1 MAAAQ
6 QLDGR
11 RVWVRHQFEL
21 LQRISKQREEDKYTD
36 FTLKSKGKEFRVHRN
51 VLAACSPYF
60 DTLFQTNMMEQQ
72 SGTATLNFTSAEV
85 MEELLAY
92 MYSGSL
98 RVQEDMVE
106 ELLKTADHLLMV
118 EVKDLCIQY
127 LLEQL
132 DVSNCLAMK
141 ALAEVYKADNL
152 LKAANETI
160 RKNVHTVIKREE
172 TLDIPL
178 HSVQEL
184 LADDLL
190 QVAKEEELFGFLVAW
205 TKRDLPERKDH
216 FPSLFAH
223 IRVTDIPKRYLEE
236 YVKTEELVTESEE
249 CQKYIAKETSSSEEE
264 SSQQLNARSGKMEE
278 VVMVTGG
285 VSRSP
290 GNEEGTTEM
299 LCYLPRQDTWCQLCP
314 LNYAVTFNAIAA
326 LNGKVYV
333 AGGRLWPENRVTS
346 FVSCYS
352 VVENSWTRVRNMS
365 AKRANFALVPCN
377 GCLYAIGGKSER
389 IFLGG
394 SIGEVPVTTVE
405 RYNEA
410 NHTWSYISSMTKVC
424 SDVEAVATNDHIYLT
439 FGKDQNGTNIAGNGQ
454 LPYYNVKTNV
464 WGKVSA
470 TCPVSMSRGMDDE
483 NQILVSFLRDS
494 KIHFLGLVDG
504 ESATDGFYQYYDIAA
519 DQWTAVTID
528 WPGNSPGIFLPRNIS
543 LYTPVHNG
551 NIFICCTL
559 DNENIGVHSEKTYY
573 RGHMLTLKDK
583 LLHLERTYTTTGVS
597 SIRPAPTSSA
607 CHLDIPQKHLRAFAK
622 DVTMSVSLL

>member
-1 MAAAQ
+1 MAAE
-6 QLDGR
+6 QLGGR
-11 RVWVRHQFEL
+11 RVWNIRHEFEL
-21 LQRISKQREEDKYTD
+21 LQRISHQREEDKYTD

-60 DTLFQTNMMEQQ
+60 DTLFQTNMVEQQ

-85 MEELLAY
+85 LEELLAY
-92 MYSGSL
+92 MYSGAL
-98 RVQEDMVE
+98 RIQEDTVE
-106 ELLKTADHLLMV
+106 ELLKTADHLLMT
-118 EVKDLCIQY
+118 EVKELCIQY

-141 ALAEVYKADNL
+141 ALAQVYKSDNL
-152 LKAANETI
+152 LQAANETI
-160 RKNVHTVIKREE
+160 RKNVHAVIKREE

-178 HSVQEL
+178 DSVQDL

-205 TKRDLPERKDH
+205 TKCDLPARKDH
-216 FPSLFAH
+216 FPTLFTN
-223 IRVTDIPKRYLEE
+223 IRFTDIPKAYLEE
-236 YVKTEELVTESEE
+236 FVKTEQLVMDSEE
-249 CQKYIAKETSSSEEE
+249 CQKYISTQTSSEEE
-264 SSQQLNARSGKMEE
+264 SSSGRLNARSGKMEE

-285 VSRSP
+285 VNRLP
-290 GNEEGTTEM
+290 GNEDGTTEM

-346 FVSCYS
+346 FVSCFS
-352 VVENSWTRVRNMS
+352 VVENSWTRVRNMN
-365 AKRANFALVPCN
+365 AKRANFALVPCG

-389 IFLGG
+389 MFLGG

-410 NHTWSYISSMTKVC
+410 NHTWSYIPSMNKVC

-439 FGKDQNGTNIAGNGQ
+439 FGKDGNGTNIAGNGQ

-464 WGKVSA
+464 WGKLSA
-470 TCPVSMSRGMDDE
+470 TCPVSMNRGTDDE
-483 NQILVSFLRDS
+483 NQVMVSYLRDS
-494 KIHFLGLVDG
+494 KIHFLGVLDS
-504 ESATDGFYQYYDIAA
+504 ESSSFEGFYQYYDIAA
-519 DQWTAVTID
+519 DQWTAVTIS
-528 WPGNSPGIFLPRNIS
+528 WPEIILRGKT

-551 NIFICCTL
+551 SIFICSAPF
-559 DNENIGVHSEKTYY
+559 VHSSTDNFKTYY

-583 LLHLERTYTTTGVS
+583 LKSLESTRTTMGVS
-597 SIRPAPTSSA
+597 SVRPAPTSSV
-607 CHLDIPQKHLRAFAK
+607 CHLDIPQKHLSAFAK
-622 DVTMSVSLL
+622 DVTMSVTVH